1 MENKLRKSMVVGI
14 LLLFIGIAC
23 GCLETEKSEGGEI
36 EESEGVCRWD
46 FKVRTTDHVGEY
58 YQYLNKY
65 QWEAREGYIF
75 AIVTIRIVNN
85 ASKTVSTN
93 PWNWEMVING
103 VEYSH
108 HIATYDDEINHITVD
123 VGKGGDATTEIVY
136 EIPAGATSYKLKY
149 TGLFPPKMVHD
160 DTLL

>member
-1 MENKLRKSMVVGI
+1 MGLIYGCIKVEENKEAI
-14 LLLFIGIAC
+14 
-23 GCLETEKSEGGEI
+23 
-36 EESEGVCRWD
+36 CRWD
-46 FKVRTTDHVGEY
+46 FKVRTTTHIGEY
-58 YQYLNKY
+58 YQYLKEY
-65 QWEAREGYIF
+65 QYEAREGYTF

-93 PWNWEMVING
+93 PWNWEMIING

-108 HIATYDDEINHITVD
+108 HTATYDDEINHITVD
-123 VGKGGDATTEIVY
+123 VGKGGDITTEVVY
-136 EIPAGATSYKLKY
+136 EIPADATFYELKY